1 MIWCRPNEKLPKN
14 SIDLKT
20 FGLII
25 CLNKTLDNMRSIIA
39 PILFSIAI
47 IIAAIVLGNA
57 VINRNDKD
65 GIISVTGSGQADF
78 TSDLIV
84 WEARFSKDNPELKQA
99 YALLEKD
106 RKLIEEY
113 LQNKGIK
120 DEDLIF
126 TSIEIMENSR
136 PIYSSNGSYMGTEF
150 LGYTLNQSFKIE
162 SKEVEKI
169 EKLSREITELL
180 NEGVQLYSEPPRYY
194 YTQLADLKIDM
205 ISEATQDA
213 RSRAKTITEHSGS
226 NLDRLITADLGVFQ
240 ITGQNSN
247 EDYTWGGVFNTSDKK
262 KTASV
267 TVRLEYQ
274 IE

>member
-1 MIWCRPNEKLPKN
+1 
-14 SIDLKT
+14 
-20 FGLII
+20 
-25 CLNKTLDNMRSIIA
+25 MRSILT
-39 PILFSIAI
+39 PLLFSLAI
-47 IIAAIVLGNA
+47 VAAAIVLGNA
-57 VINRNDKD
+57 VMNRNERD
-65 GIISVTGSGQADF
+65 GIISVTGSGKVDY

-84 WEARFSKDNPELKQA
+84 WEARFSKESPELKQA
-99 YALLEKD
+99 YSFLERDKD
-106 RKLIEEY
+106 LIESY
-113 LQNKGIK
+113 LSKKGIDK
-120 DEDLIF
+120 NNIIF
-126 TSIEIMENSR
+126 TSINIMENTQ
-136 PIYSSNGSYMGTEF
+136 PIYSDNGNYVGTKF

-194 YTQLADLKIDM
+194 YTKLADLKIDM
-205 ISEATQDA
+205 ISQATQDA
-213 RSRAKTITEHSGS
+213 RTRALTITEHSDS
-226 NLDRLITADLGVFQ
+226 KLDRLITADLGVFQ

-274 IE
+274 TK